1 MKDFVNYCAINIFSK
16 HTCIV
21 PLKEKKSIT
30 INNTFQEV
38 LKEFGLTPNKIW
50 SEKGSEFYDRSLKS
64 WLQNNH
70 IQMFSTQ

>member
-1 MKDFVNYCAINIFSK
+1 MHCSF
-16 HTCIV
+16 
-21 PLKEKKSIT
+21 ERKKVLQLIT
-30 INNTFQEV
+30 L

-70 IQMFSTQ
+70 IQIFSTQ

>member
-16 HTCIV
+16 HACIV

-50 SEKGSEFYDRSLKS
+50 SEKGSEFL
-64 WLQNNH
+64 
-70 IQMFSTQ
+70 